1 MGFSRQEYWS
11 RSPCPPPGDLPNLG
25 TEPAF
30 FTSPALAGRFFIT
43 RTIWE
48 ALCSCKQSP
57 NIRHLSLFL
66 SHSVLALGSSNS
78 LDNSRILEH
87 SLDRSSHIQAASILP
102 FSLLQGCQC
111 RENYTLIHITLF
123 KTSHMVMAI
132 QGDED
137 EHYSSVPRTEESE
150 IWGEA
155 LLISRRL
162 SYPQVQEEIVLSMR
176 RLSTE
181 STGKGV
187 GREGFEGLLDY
198 FLAM

>member
-1 MGFSRQEYWS
+1 MSRFSLPIGDPMDCSPPGSSVHGILRQEYWS

-25 TEPAF
+25 TEPSF
-30 FTSPALAGRFFIT
+30 LTSPALAGRFFIT
-43 RTIWE
+43 STIWE

-66 SHSVLALGSSNS
+66 NHSMLALGSSNS
-78 LDNSRILEH
+78 LDNSRILEN
-87 SLDRSSHIQAASILP
+87 SLDRSSHIQAASILL

-137 EHYSSVPRTEESE
+137 EHHSSVPRTEESE

-155 LLISRRL
+155 LLIS
-162 SYPQVQEEIVLSMR
+162 M
-176 RLSTE
+176 
-181 STGKGV
+181 
-187 GREGFEGLLDY
+187 
-198 FLAM
+198 

>member
-1 MGFSRQEYWS
+1 
-11 RSPCPPPGDLPNLG
+11 
-25 TEPAF
+25 
-30 FTSPALAGRFFIT
+30 
-43 RTIWE
+43 
-48 ALCSCKQSP
+48 
-57 NIRHLSLFL
+57 
-66 SHSVLALGSSNS
+66 
-78 LDNSRILEH
+78 
-87 SLDRSSHIQAASILP
+87 
-102 FSLLQGCQC
+102 
-111 RENYTLIHITLF
+111 
-123 KTSHMVMAI
+123 MAI

-155 LLISRRL
+155 LLISHRL
-162 SYPQVQEEIVLSMR
+162 SYPQVQEETVLSMR